1 MGKLLVIDGL
11 DGSGKG
17 TITGM
22 LTRYLTEKGVMVRGI
37 SFPMYGTKGA
47 GLVEMYLNGELG
59 DKSEDTNC
67 YTASS
72 FFAMD
77 RYVSYK
83 TDWGKFLEKENT
95 VIIADRYT
103 TANAV
108 HQLTKL
114 PKENWDEFLTWLFDY
129 EYGKLT
135 LPVPDK
141 TVYLKMPPEIS
152 LKLIAKRSAETG
164 RGQDI
169 HEKDPNHLYKAYEA
183 AMYATDKLG
192 WITVDSFVGDG
203 PRDLSLVFDD
213 VLKALELDNI

>member
-22 LTRYLTEKGVMVRGI
+22 LTRYLTEKNLQVRSI

-47 GLVEMYLNGELG
+47 TLVEMYLGGELG
-59 DKSEDTNC
+59 SRGEDTNC

-77 RYVSYK
+77 RYISYK
-83 TDWGKFLEKENT
+83 TDWGEFLNREDAI
-95 VIIADRYT
+95 IIADRYT

-108 HQLTKL
+108 HQLQKL
-114 PKENWDEFLTWLFDY
+114 PRDKWDEFLDWLFDY
-129 EYGKLT
+129 EYGKLG

-141 TVYLKMPPEIS
+141 TIYLRMPPQIS
-152 LKLIAKRSAETG
+152 LRMIAKRSGETG
-164 RGQDI
+164 RKQDI
-169 HEKDPNHLYKAYEA
+169 HEKDPSHLYKAYEA
-183 AMYATDKLG
+183 ALYAADKLG
-192 WITVDSFVGDG
+192 WDTVDSFEGEE
-203 PRDLSLVFDD
+203 PRNLDLVFDE
-213 VLKALELDNI
+213 VLRVCGFDNI